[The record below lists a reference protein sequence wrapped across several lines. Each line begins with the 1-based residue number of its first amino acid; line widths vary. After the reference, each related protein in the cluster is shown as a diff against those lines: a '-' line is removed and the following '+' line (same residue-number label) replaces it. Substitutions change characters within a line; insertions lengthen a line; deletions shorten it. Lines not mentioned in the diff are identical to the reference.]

1 MTPRTHHP
9 CPRPTGFTILEAV
22 IAMTI
27 MIIGV
32 IGTISTLVH
41 GANSDRAARAQT
53 LATIAAEELVT
64 ALQALPVTNTA
75 LSVNAASATPPDPF
89 GPLLSATGVVN
100 TAGSH
105 LWSDGSAIPG
115 VRTDAQLALGPENGL
130 QLQRRWVV
138 WDYTPAGMPTGSIV
152 RIISVSVIY
161 RDPTLRE
168 VVVYGERPDLGAMIV
183 RTLPAG

>member
-1 MTPRTHHP
+1 MTPRTPPP
-9 CPRPTGFTILEAV
+9 CPRPRGFTILEAV

-32 IGTISTLVH
+32 LGTISTLVH
-41 GANSDRAARAQT
+41 GANSDRAARGQT

-64 ALQALPVTNTA
+64 ALQALPVTDA
-75 LSVNAASATPPDPF
+75 HLAVNAAAATAPAPF
-89 GPLLSATGVVN
+89 GPLLSATGAI
-100 TAGSH
+100 TTTGSH
-105 LWSDGSAIPG
+105 LWSDGDAIPG

-130 QLQRRWVV
+130 EMQRRWVV
-138 WDYTPAGMPTGSIV
+138 WDYMPPGMPPGSIV
-152 RIISVSVIY
+152 RILSVSIIY

-183 RTLPAG
+183 RTLPGS